1 MTKHNSDYWKALETE
16 ESQTDRACNNPKIC
30 FVEVPLCNSIT
41 AEKGPATWKYDCWL
55 WRQPPVIAYKCTV
68 GQPTQLLRCTITSK
82 MRAPSLQEPHSRST
96 APRVHISSLFLQLFF
111 YKLQDSPQFL
121 ISPQTYVKRT
131 TPLGHWEKRNGQVL
145 LNNDLTITLALAWLI
160 IFQCYA
166 LVPHCQNTCQ
176 PRLFSLLN
184 YLRFLPLRLHK
195 MRSN

>member
-1 MTKHNSDYWKALETE
+1 
-16 ESQTDRACNNPKIC
+16 
-30 FVEVPLCNSIT
+30 
-41 AEKGPATWKYDCWL
+41 
-55 WRQPPVIAYKCTV
+55 
-68 GQPTQLLRCTITSK
+68 
-82 MRAPSLQEPHSRST
+82 MRAPSLQKPHSRST

-145 LNNDLTITLALAWLI
+145 LNSDLTITLALAWLI

-195 MRSN
+195 MRSNSRSKAKYALRKTPEMNRIGKKAGRLTWNHSGVRPTLTGKIRLWVPAGFCNSRIYAG